1 MAGFSK
7 VYFVG
12 STGGF
17 MGADGLA
24 FPFFQIMVG
33 DAGRQWLEVI
43 YNSRSQHEFAAKSNA
58 DRWPVPLCMGSVMTV
73 IPAAPNDPVG
83 VMDAVIAFYPRL
95 FRDCP
100 SIAAIEAQLR
110 GVEVLDFDTGD
121 NVPADW
127 PQLRAE
133 ALPRFRRLAIFE
145 ADLRPVEIG
154 GGKGNADSDQ

>member
-43 YNSRSQHEFAAKSNA
+43 YNSRSESGFPPESGVE
-58 DRWPVPLCMGSVMTV
+58 RPPPSLRMGRVTTI
-73 IPAAPNDPVG
+73 IPARPNDPVALI
-83 VMDAVIAFYPRL
+83 DAVIAFHPAL
-95 FRDCP
+95 FRGCP
-100 SIAAIEAQLR
+100 SLDAVQAQLAN
-110 GVEVLDFDTGD
+110 VEVLDFHLGKNIPRQWT
-121 NVPADW
+121 
-127 PQLRAE
+127 QLRAE
-133 ALPRFRRLAIFE
+133 ALPRFKELAIFE
-145 ADLRPVEIG
+145 ADLTLLEDRGLSRTTEP
-154 GGKGNADSDQ
+154 

>member
-12 STGGF
+12 ATGGF

-33 DAGRQWLEVI
+33 NAGRQWLEVV
-43 YNSRSQHEFAAKSNA
+43 YNSKSQHEFAAKS
-58 DRWPVPLCMGSVMTV
+58 DVGRWPLPLSMGSVMTI
-73 IPAAPNDPVG
+73 IPAEPNDPVA
-83 VMDAVIAFYPRL
+83 VMDAVIAFYPGL

-100 SIAAIEAQLR
+100 SLAAIQAQLN

-121 NVPADW
+121 NVPAGW
-127 PQLRAE
+127 TQLRAE
-133 ALPRFRRLAIFE
+133 ALPRFRELAIFE
-145 ADLRPVEIG
+145 ADLRQAEI
-154 GGKGNADSDQ
+154 